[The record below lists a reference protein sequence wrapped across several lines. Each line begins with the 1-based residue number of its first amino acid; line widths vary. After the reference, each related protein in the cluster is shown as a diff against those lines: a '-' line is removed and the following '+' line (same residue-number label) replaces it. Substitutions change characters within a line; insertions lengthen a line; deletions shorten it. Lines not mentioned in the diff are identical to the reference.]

1 MQRTPFA
8 TLADLAN
15 DQAWKYNPHMDFPA
29 DLTIRFAR
37 AEDVPTIL
45 AFIKEL
51 AEYEKLSHEVDADEQ
66 SLKATLF
73 SFKPAAEVLIAE
85 LSGEPVGFALFFQSY
100 STFLAKPGLYLE
112 DLFVRPAARAKGVG
126 GALMSALA
134 RIAVQ
139 RHYGRF
145 EWSVL
150 DWNEPALR
158 FYASLGATP
167 QSAWTVQRLTG
178 TPLYTL
184 ADRFKQPLGKT

>member
-1 MQRTPFA
+1 ME
-8 TLADLAN
+8 
-15 DQAWKYNPHMDFPA
+15 FPA
-29 DLTIRFAR
+29 DLAIRFAR
-37 AEDVPTIL
+37 VEDVPTIL
-45 AFIKEL
+45 AFIREL
-51 AEYEKLSHEVDADEQ
+51 AEYEKLAHEVDADEQ
-66 SLKATLF
+66 SLKLTLF
-73 SFKPAAEVLIAE
+73 GLRPAAEVLIAE
-85 LSGEPVGFALFFQSY
+85 LSGQAVGFALFFPSY

-112 DLFVRPAARAKGVG
+112 DLFVRPPARGKGVG

-158 FYASLGATP
+158 FYASLGAKP
-167 QSAWTVQRLTG
+167 QSEWTVQRLIN

-184 ADRFKQPLGKT
+184 ADRWKQPIGKT